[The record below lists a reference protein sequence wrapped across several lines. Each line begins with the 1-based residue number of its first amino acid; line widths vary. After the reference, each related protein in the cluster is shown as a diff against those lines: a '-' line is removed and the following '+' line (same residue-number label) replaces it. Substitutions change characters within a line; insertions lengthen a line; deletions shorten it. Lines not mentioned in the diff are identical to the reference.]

1 MHLAASLAATAAFPR
16 PERFGAFAQHLP
28 QEWVEQALEATGT
41 ATVRKRRLP
50 AEQVVWLVLG
60 MALYRDRSIVEV
72 VDKLDLALPGSG
84 ERPVAPS
91 AVPQARARL
100 GDEPMAWLFQHSGRT
115 WAHASADQHRWRG
128 LALYGLDGTSLRVPD
143 SDENRAHFGSAN
155 GRTAS
160 GYPMTRLVAL
170 MAVRSHV
177 LAGARFGPYT
187 RGEHS
192 YAKEL
197 WSEVPDQSL
206 TLVDRGF
213 LAANVLI
220 PLSRAGRERHWLIRA
235 KKNTSWRVVKRL
247 GPNDLL
253 VEMDVSSQAR
263 TSDPTLPKVWFAR
276 AIQYKRQGFKPQ
288 TLLTSLFDPEM
299 YPAAELVVLY
309 HKRWEIELGYDEIKT
324 EILDREETIRSKS
337 PTAVAQEIW
346 GILLAYNLVRLEM
359 ERVADEIGVE
369 PTRISFVTALHL
381 VCDEWLWCA
390 IASPGAIPKHLR
402 NLRSKLA
409 RLVLPARRARIY
421 PRAVKIKMSSYP
433 RKRPKLRRKSTNLI
447 LHGIELR

>member
-1 MHLAASLAATAAFPR
+1 MDLAASLVATAAFPR
-16 PERFGAFAQHLP
+16 PEKLAGFTQHLP
-28 QEWVEQALEATGT
+28 QAWIEEALEATGT

-72 VDKLDLALPGSG
+72 VDKLDLALPGAG
-84 ERPVAPS
+84 DRPVAPS

-100 GDEPMAWLFQHSGRT
+100 GDEPMAWLFQHSAKH
-115 WAHASADQHRWRG
+115 WAHASANRHRWRG
-128 LALYGLDGTSLRVPD
+128 LALYGLDGTSLRVAD
-143 SDENRAHFGSAN
+143 SDENRVHFGSAN

-177 LAGARFGPYT
+177 LAAARFGPYT

-192 YAKEL
+192 YANEL
-197 WSEVPDQSL
+197 WSELPDQSL
-206 TLVDRGF
+206 TVVDRNF

-235 KKNTSWRVVKRL
+235 KKNTAWRVVKRL
-247 GPNDLL
+247 GPNDEL
-253 VEMDVSSQAR
+253 VEMKVSPYAHEA
-263 TSDPTLPKVWFAR
+263 DPTLPKVWHAR
-276 AIQYKRQGFKPQ
+276 AIYYKRKGFKHQ
-288 TLLTSLFDPEM
+288 TLLTSLFDPEA
-299 YPAAELVVLY
+299 YPAAELVALY
-309 HKRWEIELGYDEIKT
+309 HERWELELGYDEIKT

-337 PTAVAQEIW
+337 PTTVAQELW

-359 ERVADEIGVE
+359 ERVADEAGVD
-369 PTRISFVTALHL
+369 PTRISFIAALHL
-381 VCDEWLWCA
+381 ICDEWLWCA
-390 IASPGAIPKHLR
+390 VASPGAIPKHLR
-402 NLRSKLA
+402 NLRAKLA
-409 RLVLPARRARIY
+409 RLVLPPRRPRSY

-433 RKRPKLRRKSTNLI
+433 RKRPSRRRKLVK
-447 LHGIELR
+447 